1 MTLPQAVGQVLRFFD
16 RLFGIPIDYARTVDG
31 WADLVHPEERRA
43 MSDYFSRE
51 VLGEKKPFDREY
63 RIVRYGDKQVRW
75 VHGLGRLQCDEDGKP
90 VSMLGTIQDVT
101 ERKEAEQALRSSE
114 AKYRRLHESMTDAFA
129 SVDMDGH
136 ITEHNEAF
144 RKMLGYEAEELLA
157 LRYTDVTPEKWH
169 PLEAEIIQKQ
179 VVPRG
184 YSDIYE
190 KEYRRKDGSIF
201 PVELRTF
208 LIKDDHGQSC
218 AMWAIVRDITERK
231 RAKEALQTARDE
243 LERQVEQRTTELVKA
258 NEDLTLFRKF
268 AESSGEGVGMS
279 DFEGRIAYVN
289 PMLGRM
295 FGEEKPEDVIGKNVA
310 EYYPQEYFQ
319 RRNDE
324 MIPAL
329 LREGYWRAE
338 QTLLPRRGKSLL
350 TLQSTFLIRDEKGN
364 PLRIAVVISDIT
376 DRKRAE
382 EALAKQHCT
391 LKHLLHSSD
400 HERQLIAYEIH
411 DGLAQKLA
419 GAIMQ
424 FQAFDHLRDKTPN
437 LAAKAYDAGITML
450 QQGLSEARRLI
461 ADVRHPILDEAGVVE
476 AIAHLIHEQSREKGP
491 KIEYFSKV
499 DFDRLAITL
508 ENAIYRICQEAL
520 TNACQHSKSER
531 VRVSLLQRGDHVRI
545 EIRDWGI
552 GFDVKAVPK
561 NRFGLEGIRQRA
573 KLLGGKYSLRSSLG
587 KGTRITVELPVVA
600 RE

>member
-1 MTLPQAVGQVLRFFD
+1 
-16 RLFGIPIDYARTVDG
+16 
-31 WADLVHPEERRA
+31 
-43 MSDYFSRE
+43 
-51 VLGEKKPFDREY
+51 
-63 RIVRYGDKQVRW
+63 
-75 VHGLGRLQCDEDGKP
+75 
-90 VSMLGTIQDVT
+90 
-101 ERKEAEQALRSSE
+101 
-114 AKYRRLHESMTDAFA
+114 
-129 SVDMDGH
+129 
-136 ITEHNEAF
+136 
-144 RKMLGYEAEELLA
+144 MLGYEAEELLA

-218 AMWAIVRDITERK
+218 AMWAIVRDITERS
-231 RAKEALQTARDE
+231 AKEALQTARDE

-295 FGEEKPEDVIGKNVA
+295 FGEEKPEDVIGKNVT

-338 QTLLPRRGKSLL
+338 QTLLPHRGKSLL

-382 EALAKQHCT
+382 EALAKQHRT

-419 GAIMQ
+419 GRSCS
-424 FQAFDHLRDKTPN
+424 FRHS
-437 LAAKAYDAGITML
+437 IT
-450 QQGLSEARRLI
+450 
-461 ADVRHPILDEAGVVE
+461 
-476 AIAHLIHEQSREKGP
+476 
-491 KIEYFSKV
+491 
-499 DFDRLAITL
+499 
-508 ENAIYRICQEAL
+508 
-520 TNACQHSKSER
+520 
-531 VRVSLLQRGDHVRI
+531 
-545 EIRDWGI
+545 
-552 GFDVKAVPK
+552 
-561 NRFGLEGIRQRA
+561 
-573 KLLGGKYSLRSSLG
+573 
-587 KGTRITVELPVVA
+587 
-600 RE
+600 